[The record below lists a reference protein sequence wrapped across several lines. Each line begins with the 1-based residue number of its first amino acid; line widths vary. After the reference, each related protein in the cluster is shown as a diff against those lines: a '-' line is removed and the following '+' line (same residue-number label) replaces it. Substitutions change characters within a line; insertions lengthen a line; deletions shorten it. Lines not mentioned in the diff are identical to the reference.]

1 MSDLNNQ
8 NKGVLC
14 YLLDGKEGKLKAGE
28 STVIPPRHLH
38 TVCLLT
44 EPLVAS
50 SLQLPSAQ
58 FWSDPESGVDLDVNI
73 TVRDGPNHG
82 YVYYSP
88 PFLTIL
94 VTRCRF
100 DESFVR
106 NFYGYLSSVTM
117 QGLSPNPLQMLAFMD
132 GADVVLVFPLNIGR
146 LLNVVLGRW
155 FGRWLAGYQTE
166 YKEFAE
172 D

>member
-1 MSDLNNQ
+1 MLPARW
-8 NKGVLC
+8 KGRQI
-14 YLLDGKEGKLKAGE
+14 EGRRIHRHSSSPSSHGVSADRALGCFKP
-28 STVIPPRHLH
+28 STPI
-38 TVCLLT
+38 
-44 EPLVAS
+44 
-50 SLQLPSAQ
+50 SAQ